1 VGGVWADAGNPVV
14 MAKPTD
20 RANDKPIDRAVDRKA
35 VARADW
41 VTAFLCGESS
51 RAPQLPSL
59 LLEQVYLLEYVEK
72 ILMARER
79 LRVCA
84 MTAAKSR
91 PRAGC
96 CPPFTGGSFAEP
108 PYPV

>member
-1 VGGVWADAGNPVV
+1 

-20 RANDKPIDRAVDRKA
+20 SANDKLMDRAVDRQA

-41 VTAFLCGESS
+41 ITTFLCGESS

-59 LLEQVYLLEYVEK
+59 LLEQVYLLEYVDK

-79 LRVCA
+79 LRCLRHDSGKI
-84 MTAAKSR
+84 AAESR
-91 PRAGC
+91 PLPAVHRRLFRRTAIPGMN
-96 CPPFTGGSFAEP
+96 
-108 PYPV
+108 